1 MAEVFEDGDSVR
13 AAIKRDLLRDETN
26 LLDQQMKDVRRGVE
40 ELKAKNATLQV
51 ENDRLR
57 RVNHEADVTRRVLKW
72 VLSKNVVIARNA
84 DQQMFL
90 RDHVTSRPATIPDV
104 YLRTVFEI
112 VREVELEAEH
122 AG

>member
-1 MAEVFEDGDSVR
+1 MNEGSNPVR
-13 AAIKRDLLRDETN
+13 EAIKRDLLRDEHN
-26 LLDQQMKDVRRGVE
+26 LLEQQMKEVRRGIQD
-40 ELKAKNATLQV
+40 LQG

-57 RVNHEADVTRRVLKW
+57 KANHEAEVIRRVLKW
-72 VLSKNVVIARNA
+72 VLAKNVIIARNA

-90 RDHVTSRPATIPDV
+90 RDHGTGRPAVIPDV

>member
-1 MAEVFEDGDSVR
+1 MNEIRE
-13 AAIKRDLLRDETN
+13 AIKRDLIRDETN

-40 ELKAKNATLQV
+40 ELKAKNATLQI
-51 ENDRLR
+51 ENDQLR
-57 RVNHEADVTRRVLKW
+57 RVNHEAEVTHRVLKW

-84 DQQMFL
+84 DQQMYL
-90 RDHVTSRPATIPDV
+90 RDFHTGRPAAIPDV
-104 YLRTVFEI
+104 YARTVFEI

>member
-1 MAEVFEDGDSVR
+1 MNEIRE
-13 AAIKRDLLRDETN
+13 AIKRDLLRDEAN
-26 LLDQQMKDVRRGVE
+26 LLDQHMHDVRRGVE
-40 ELKAKNATLQV
+40 ELKAKNENLQR

-57 RVNHEADVTRRVLKW
+57 KVNHEAEVTRRVLKW
-72 VLSKNVVIARNA
+72 TLAKNIIIARNA

-90 RDHVTSRPATIPDV
+90 RDHATGRPAAIPDV